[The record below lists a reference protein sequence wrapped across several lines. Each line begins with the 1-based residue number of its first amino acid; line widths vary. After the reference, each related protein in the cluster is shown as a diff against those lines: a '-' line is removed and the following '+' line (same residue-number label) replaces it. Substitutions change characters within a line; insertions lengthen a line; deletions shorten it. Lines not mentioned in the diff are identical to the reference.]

1 VSQFFDDT
9 GGDGFVAT
17 RDPDE
22 DGCSQVDAIS
32 GGDLSDGETAEFD
45 IDRTRTGARAS
56 NLVRGHY
63 GPISR
68 LPATAPTDAIGSPL
82 PGRRPRRVAGGR
94 PERGAIGPGTA
105 VTVPGTSDAATL
117 ASGRIARQRA
127 LVLDPNL
134 HRTLPPR

>member
-1 VSQFFDDT
+1 MSQFFDDT

-17 RDPDE
+17 EDPDE
-22 DGCSQVDAIS
+22 DGCSQVDAVS

-68 LPATAPTDAIGSPL
+68 LPATAPTDAIGSPP

-94 PERGAIGPGTA
+94 PECGVIGPGTA
-105 VTVPGTSDAATL
+105 VAVPGD
-117 ASGRIARQRA
+117 Q
-127 LVLDPNL
+127 
-134 HRTLPPR
+134 